1 MQFKSQIGKMN
12 RKQIVKQKGN
22 LIQVRDTR
30 SEVPIPQHEESA
42 MTTSSHPL
50 PNDCHLPLFSF

>member
-1 MQFKSQIGKMN
+1 MN
-12 RKQIVKQKGN
+12 RKRIVKQKGN

-42 MTTSSHPL
+42 MTTSSRPL